1 MKKKNRLYKLYLKNR
16 TEYRKS
22 AYKRVRNKVV
32 DMIKHAK
39 KEYYKNQL
47 SKAKGNMSK
56 TWNVINTAL
65 GKDNKKTNINKIVV
79 ENKCVTDEKA
89 IPNLFNDY
97 FVNVGHNLNSKFI
110 ARNNNHVGK
119 YIIKNIKSAFFKPIS
134 SDEIVK
140 VVKDLKSNTSPGY
153 DDIDIKVV
161 KKIIIH
167 ICQPL
172 SAIFNKCLDC
182 GIFPDKLKIARVI
195 PIFKSGSQEVLSNYR
210 PISVLPIF
218 SKIFEKCIYYRLLSF
233 INKCNILTPDQ
244 YGFREGHSTS
254 HALIN
259 FIRNVTNAID
269 NEEIMLGIFLDLSKA
284 FDTLDHDIL
293 IYKLQLYGIR
303 GVVLDLFKNYLQN
316 RR

>member
-161 KKIIIH
+161 KK
-167 ICQPL
+167 
-172 SAIFNKCLDC
+172 
-182 GIFPDKLKIARVI
+182 
-195 PIFKSGSQEVLSNYR
+195 
-210 PISVLPIF
+210 
-218 SKIFEKCIYYRLLSF
+218 
-233 INKCNILTPDQ
+233 
-244 YGFREGHSTS
+244 
-254 HALIN
+254 
-259 FIRNVTNAID
+259 
-269 NEEIMLGIFLDLSKA
+269 
-284 FDTLDHDIL
+284 
-293 IYKLQLYGIR
+293 
-303 GVVLDLFKNYLQN
+303 
-316 RR
+316 